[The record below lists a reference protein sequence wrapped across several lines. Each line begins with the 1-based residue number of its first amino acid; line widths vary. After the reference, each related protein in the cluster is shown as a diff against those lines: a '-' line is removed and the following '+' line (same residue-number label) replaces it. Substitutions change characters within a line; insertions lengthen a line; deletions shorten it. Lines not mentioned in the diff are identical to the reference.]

1 MQFKREP
8 ALWLAL
14 FASAVQMFSA
24 FILNLTIEQQGVLNA
39 VAVAISALLT
49 AVAVRSDQMV
59 PAILGV
65 IKAVLALA
73 LAFGLAMSPD
83 NQAIVM
89 TFATATVAMF
99 VRTQVQA
106 PEPPVVKAEVAG
118 A

>member
-39 VAVAISALLT
+39 VAVAVAALLT
-49 AVAVRSDQMV
+49 AIAVRSDQMV

-89 TFATATVAMF
+89 TFATAAVAMF
-99 VRTQVQA
+99 VRTQVTA
-106 PEPPVVKAEVAG
+106 PETPTVKAEVA
-118 A
+118 